1 MYGGS
6 YVDVHDNEVVNV
18 ALSER
23 GANLFATPSQSNVT
37 ESNLN
42 IDKAVVKMADDEDGK
57 STIAHFGLDK
67 NMMAHWGDAY
77 SRLAAA
83 GLIKAREVSKTNF
96 TWLMC
101 GEGTAPLEP
110 IRWYGSTRVLADMVR
125 RYLNSRWEIAM
136 VCFKDKKGNELP
148 KSFKNTSAPNANSA
162 KIIDQIFQR

>member
-6 YVDVHDNEVVNV
+6 YVDVHDNE
-18 ALSER
+18 
-23 GANLFATPSQSNVT
+23 NVT
-37 ESNLN
+37 LN
-42 IDKAVVKMADDEDGK
+42 IEKATVSVGGDDEDGK